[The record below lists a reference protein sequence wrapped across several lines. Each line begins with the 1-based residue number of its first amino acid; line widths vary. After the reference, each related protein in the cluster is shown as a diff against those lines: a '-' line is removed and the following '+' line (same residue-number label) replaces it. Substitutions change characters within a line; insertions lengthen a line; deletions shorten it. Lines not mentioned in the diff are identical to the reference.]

1 MSPYPKLDS
10 VYKVLAEDIFN
21 YLQENKITY
30 FKAKHLYPVF
40 KDKLPNGNK
49 IAIVWALAILH
60 AEGKIQKWAF
70 LTWKVVNN
78 GNRRDKNG

>member
-21 YLQENKITY
+21 YLQGNRITY
-30 FKAKHLYPVF
+30 FKAKRLYPVF
-40 KDKLPNGNK
+40 KDKLPTGKK
-49 IAIVWALAILH
+49 IDLVWALAILH

-78 GNRRDKNG
+78 GDDPNG